1 MQSKATSID
10 QYISELP
17 EDRKI
22 IIKQLVETIR
32 ENIPE
37 GFGEG
42 MGYGMPAWFVPH
54 SIYPKGYHCD
64 PRQPVPFLSIASQKN
79 HISFYHMALYEGSLL
94 NWFLEEWSKTSSR
107 KPDLGKSCL
116 RFKKAADIPF
126 ELLGRLISRISV
138 TSWIDTYEK
147 NLQR

>member
-1 MQSKATSID
+1 MSTKATTID

-17 EDRKI
+17 EERKEVVSN
-22 IIKQLVETIR
+22 LVELIR
-32 ENIPE
+32 KNIPE

-42 MGYGMPAWFVPH
+42 ISYGMPSWFVPH

-64 PRQPVPFLSIASQKN
+64 PKQPVPFMSIASQKN

-94 NWFLEEWSKTSSR
+94 NWFLEAWSKTTTK

-116 RFKKAADIPF
+116 RFRKAGDIPF
-126 ELLGRLISRISV
+126 ELIGALVTKITVKEWISI
-138 TSWIDTYEK
+138 YETNIK
-147 NLQR
+147 R